1 MILKEVTALSSIE
14 FVVVVGLNSLPSQEK
29 VDIDLR
35 QRSGEYESHISSSQ
49 EGPIGRSHRLVKWN
63 SERVVE

>member
-14 FVVVVGLNSLPSQEK
+14 FVVVGLNSLPSQEK